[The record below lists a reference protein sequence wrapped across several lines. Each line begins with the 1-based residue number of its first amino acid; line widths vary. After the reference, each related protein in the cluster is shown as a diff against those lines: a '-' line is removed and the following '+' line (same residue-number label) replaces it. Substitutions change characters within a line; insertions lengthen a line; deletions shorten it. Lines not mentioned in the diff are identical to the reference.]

1 MLKQCFEVNHK
12 IRFVQ
17 KMLRII
23 TVLLFD
29 FIYILNLIDCVS
41 QIANLECKNSA
52 GLYVVCM
59 GASWGGG

>member
-23 TVLLFD
+23 TVLLID

-41 QIANLECKNSA
+41 QIANLECKNSVQD
-52 GLYVVCM
+52 YM
-59 GASWGGG
+59 